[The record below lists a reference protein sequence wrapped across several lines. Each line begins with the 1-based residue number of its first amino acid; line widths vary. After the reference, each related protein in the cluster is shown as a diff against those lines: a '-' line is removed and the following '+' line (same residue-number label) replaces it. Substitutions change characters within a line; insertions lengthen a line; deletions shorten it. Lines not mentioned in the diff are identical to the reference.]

1 MFVDVGR
8 FVYMV
13 FIHFVHSGVCVL
25 AKVFKGFRFE
35 AQLYRDFKS
44 VASAGG
50 CTVTGAFERFMGV
63 CVEGGLLVFPERNIE
78 GFEVEARVLVDWL
91 RKGRRF
97 YRGEGGVEVNI
108 AGRLVGLLL
117 KVRDSELRVEME
129 DALKSSVS
137 EQG

>member
-1 MFVDVGR
+1 M
-8 FVYMV
+8 
-13 FIHFVHSGVCVL
+13 L

-63 CVEGGLLVFPERNIE
+63 CVEGGELVFPERNIE
-78 GFEVEARVLVDWL
+78 GFEAEARVLVDWL

-137 EQG
+137 EQR